1 MRYHTTMLSH
11 ACRDVD
17 QTSLLRHAFTFCA
30 ALFSRTSRSSEAKLM
45 KRYHNVMNGIQKFLA
60 DPKTNKSSQLIV
72 FN

>member
-1 MRYHTTMLSH
+1 MYPHNYQAKQASLHQYH
-11 ACRDVD
+11 A
-17 QTSLLRHAFTFCA
+17 LLRSFA
-30 ALFSRTSRSSEAKLM
+30 ALFSRASRRSEAKPM